1 MPNSIQVRKIKIC
14 QSIAAGCETGRAVAK
29 NNGVST
35 EHILQLSVEMQ
46 KEGLILRHSRRMPG
60 YARPVVV
67 VALTALGQRMAR
79 LPTFDPA
86 TLSIKDLCNDLAYRQ
101 WKADMSR
108 LAKQNGNYASV
119 EA

>member
-1 MPNSIQVRKIKIC
+1 
-14 QSIAAGCETGRAVAK
+14 
-29 NNGVST
+29 
-35 EHILQLSVEMQ
+35 
-46 KEGLILRHSRRMPG
+46 
-60 YARPVVV
+60 VVV

-108 LAKQNGNYASV
+108 LAKQNRNYALLV
-119 EA
+119 G

>member
-1 MPNSIQVRKIKIC
+1 
-14 QSIAAGCETGRAVAK
+14 
-29 NNGVST
+29 
-35 EHILQLSVEMQ
+35 
-46 KEGLILRHSRRMPG
+46 
-60 YARPVVV
+60 VVV

-108 LAKQNGNYASV
+108 LAKQNRNYAAV